1 MQYFISVFISA
12 FLVFQIQ
19 PIISKIILP
28 WFGGGASVWTTC
40 MLFFQFFLLV
50 GYLYAFILSKIFRVK
65 YQVIAH
71 LTCLSLCLILLP
83 NSISDLQ
90 SISISGS
97 PTWAVLKV
105 LFLGL
110 FLLLS
115 YPPWLRTCV
124 RHPQVMMVGSVTV
137 APGATSLK
145 AFGAGLTL
153 G

>member
-50 GYLYAFILSKIFRVK
+50 GYLYAYILSKILRVK
-65 YQVIAH
+65 YQVIVH
-71 LTCLSLCLILLP
+71 FLCLLVSLFLLP
-83 NSISDLQ
+83 TNIADIQNTL
-90 SISISGS
+90 ISGP

-105 LFLGL
+105 LFFGLGFPYL
-110 FLLLS
+110 ILSANTPLL
-115 YPPWLRTCV
+115 
-124 RHPQVMMVGSVTV
+124 QQ
-137 APGATSLK
+137 
-145 AFGAGLTL
+145 
-153 G
+153 